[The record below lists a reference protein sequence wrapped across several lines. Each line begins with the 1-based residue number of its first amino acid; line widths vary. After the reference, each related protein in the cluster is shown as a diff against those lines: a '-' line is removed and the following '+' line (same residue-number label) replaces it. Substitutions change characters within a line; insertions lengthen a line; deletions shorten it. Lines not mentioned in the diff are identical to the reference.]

1 MTILLV
7 SIPLMLV
14 GIAIAVGPL
23 LYAIAWEARAVPPS
37 ADEVRATYAEVRPE
51 PGPGEP
57 PAVGP
62 PAGEAPG
69 EEEKVLVGV

>member
-1 MTILLV
+1 MTLLLV

-37 ADEVRATYAEVRPE
+37 PDEVRATFAEVRPE
-51 PGPGEP
+51 PGPEAP
-57 PAVGP
+57 PAEER
-62 PAGEAPG
+62 PA